1 MTDVKLALAS
11 DTPYLPHTM
20 VAMLS
25 VLENATRP
33 VAVHILGDEF
43 SADAKRVVE
52 KGCRRNGAADL
63 VFHDLED
70 ILPRIGKL
78 RGHWPR
84 GILTRLHI
92 PNLID
97 GRVLYLDGD
106 TYTFAD
112 ISPLFEMD
120 LGENL
125 IAAVRDFG
133 VLLKFQRHTEIA
145 IRETKNAEKVMHPF
159 PRHDYFSSGVVLFD
173 CDRIRMN
180 DGILSSLTCVGNVND
195 HVFPDQDHLNI
206 IFRNRVLFLHPSWNA
221 FYGLTRH
228 AVRVAQRVL
237 PPDAVHDLQ
246 KPKIIHYVDG
256 PKPWWPFELRWL
268 PKTSMMVKRF
278 PRYLEYRFNERR
290 LLAPYRAAID
300 DAVGGGAGLAP
311 PHGGERADAAEV
323 RIQIA
328 LCTDMAYLRHAWVAM
343 ASVIER
349 ASAPVTVHLVGD
361 GLTRDAVERLTEA
374 CRELADARL
383 HHHDV
388 TDLLTDAQSRVYF
401 SRAMMGRMFLPQ
413 LTDGRVL
420 YLDPDTIAY
429 ADVRPLFEMDMGAA
443 KVAAVRD
450 YTILG
455 TFRKEHSRGV
465 SACRDQIELMRP
477 LPVFE
482 YFNSGVILMDCTAI
496 KQDADVVAKMTDISA
511 ASGFSF
517 PDQDLLNSIFKNQV
531 HFLDHSWNCLWGQS
545 RRMARIAR
553 ATLPAG
559 PERRAIPAKIV
570 HFVGPRKPWE
580 KLGSVGW
587 SRMFEA
593 KTLAATIRYRMA
605 ARRLSRYL
613 GEGDV
618 GDARPNAP
626 QRPQTVADSLAVV
639 GRTPAPGRA
648 GDLGHRRLDVAISTD
663 PVFLNPSLVAMA
675 SVLRHS
681 LSPVCVHFLG
691 DGLSDLDRKAAEA
704 ACHRFEDA
712 QIVHHDMTELLKDA
726 PSIGHLPK
734 AAMGRALLPKVTGGG
749 GRILHLDADTLT
761 CGDITPLFR
770 VDMQGHPVAAVR
782 DFAILDTFRKGSKRG
797 ERKYSEQIEL
807 MKPFGITDYFNS
819 GVMLLDCDAM
829 SPELSDAMTDS
840 LSLEATRFLDQ
851 DFLNRI
857 FKGRVAFLEPQW
869 NVPWGRADRGSKVMD
884 AYFPEVRFDRGAPPR
899 IVHFPGRKKP
909 WHRTDPFRMVR
920 FGRATLQYRRAA
932 EELVERFW

>member
-43 SADAKRVVE
+43 SSDAKKVVE
-52 KGCRRNGAADL
+52 EGCRRNGAADL

-133 VLLKFQRHTEIA
+133 VFLKFQRHTEIA
-145 IRETKNAEKVMHPF
+145 IRETRNAEKVMHPF

-206 IFRNRVLFLHPSWNA
+206 VFRNRVLFLHPSWNA

-246 KPKIIHYVDG
+246 QPKVIHYVDG
-256 PKPWWPFELRWL
+256 PKPWWPFEVRWL
-268 PKTSMMVKRF
+268 AKTSMMVKRF
-278 PRYLEYRFNERR
+278 PRYLEYRINERR
-290 LLAPYRAAID
+290 LLAPYRAVID
-300 DAVGGGAGLAP
+300 EAVVSVGTGLAA
-311 PHGGERADAAEV
+311 PHDGERADAADV

-328 LCTDMAYLRHAWVAM
+328 LCTDMAYLQHAWVAM

-361 GLTRDAVERLTEA
+361 GLTGDAVERLAEA

-388 TDLLTDAQSRVYF
+388 TGLLADAQSRGYF
-401 SRAMMGRMFLPQ
+401 ARAMMGRMFLPQ
-413 LTDGRVL
+413 LADGRVL

-429 ADVRPLFEMDMGAA
+429 ADIRPLFEMDMGAA

-455 TFRKEHSRGV
+455 AFRKDHSHGV
-465 SACRDQIELMRP
+465 SECRDQIKLMKP
-477 LPVFE
+477 QPIFE
-482 YFNSGVILMDCTAI
+482 YFNSGVMLMDCSAI
-496 KQDADVVAKMTDISA
+496 KQDADIMARMTDISE
-511 ASGFSF
+511 ASGFLF
-517 PDQDLLNSIFKNQV
+517 PDQDLLNSIFKNHV

-545 RRMARIAR
+545 RRMARIAK
-553 ATLPAG
+553 ATLLRG
-559 PERRAIPAKIV
+559 PERMATRAKIV
-570 HFVGPRKPWE
+570 HFVGPRKPWHE
-580 KLGSVGW
+580 VASKGW
-587 SRMFEA
+587 SLSEVR
-593 KTLAATIRYRMA
+593 TLAATIRYRMA

-618 GDARPNAP
+618 GDAMPKAP
-626 QRPQTVADSLAVV
+626 SRPQSVADGAAAS
-639 GRTPAPGRA
+639 GRTLAA
-648 GDLGHRRLDVAISTD
+648 GSAEDLGDGRLDVAISTD
-663 PVFLNPSLVAMA
+663 SAFLKPALVAMT
-675 SVLRHS
+675 SMLRHCT
-681 LSPVCVHFLG
+681 SPARLHFLG
-691 DGLSDLDRKAAEA
+691 DGLSDSGRAAAEA
-704 ACHRFEDA
+704 AVGHHADA
-712 QIVHHDMTELLKDA
+712 QIVHHDMTEMLKDA

-734 AAMGRALLPKVTGGG
+734 AAMGRVLLPTLTGGR
-749 GRILHLDADTLT
+749 GRILHLDADTMTL
-761 CGDITPLFR
+761 GDVTPLFEI
-770 VDMQGHPVAAVR
+770 DMQGHPVAAVR
-782 DFAILDTFRKGSKRG
+782 DFAILDTFRKGRKRG
-797 ERKYSEQIEL
+797 ERKYSEQVEL
-807 MKPFGITDYFNS
+807 MTPFGIADYFNS

-840 LSLEATRFLDQ
+840 LSASATRFLDQ

-857 FKGRVAFLEPQW
+857 FKGRVAFLDPQW
-869 NVPWGRADRGSKVMD
+869 NVPWGRADRSRKFME
-884 AYFPEVRFDRGAPPR
+884 ASFPDVPFDKAAPPR
-899 IVHFPGRKKP
+899 IVHFPGRRKP
-909 WHRTDPFRMVR
+909 WHRTDPFRMMR
-920 FGRATLQYRRAA
+920 FGRATRQYRRVA
-932 EELVERFW
+932 EELVGRFW